1 MSKTMSAVLSPEVRE
16 AAERELPPSMLEAQR
31 AIETPEVQRIIKEL
45 AKYNLAVCMPHMH
58 VTGDF
63 QELPPDIVQVEV
75 KSEFLPVAQV
85 EELGTLPVTWRWH
98 EDRVIVAGSC
108 HIQQKKCDG

>member
-1 MSKTMSAVLSPEVRE
+1 VPMSTTLSPEVRE

-31 AIETPEVQRIIKEL
+31 AIQTPEVQQLIKEL
-45 AKYNLAVCMPHMH
+45 SKYNLAVCMPHMH

-63 QELPPDIVQVEV
+63 QEQPPDIVQVEV
-75 KSEFLPVAQV
+75 ESEFLTVEQV
-85 EELGTLPVTWRWH
+85 EELGTLPVSWRWH

-108 HIQQKKCDG
+108 HITKRKCDG